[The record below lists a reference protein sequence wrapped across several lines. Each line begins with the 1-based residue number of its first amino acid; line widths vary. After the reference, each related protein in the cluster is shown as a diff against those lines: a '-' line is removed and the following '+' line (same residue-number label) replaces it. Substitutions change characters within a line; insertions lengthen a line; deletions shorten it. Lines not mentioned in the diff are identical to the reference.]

1 MGQFAAP
8 SQQITHSEKLF
19 MQLSAMSTAR
29 STPRYRWLEVPAA
42 AIVGCVHFSTASLVM
57 NTKGLNL
64 FLERTT
70 REQYPRIVV
79 ERKFIR
85 LLVSW
90 LYRNILS
97 NSVPTDCC
105 ETRLNFRGGG
115 GGFLSLKNSWN
126 LENIQT
132 TTAIFERFSST
143 SIDSYRSCKITRER
157 NKFSLGLRPS
167 WVESVLVHNMAN
179 MEKASNP
186 DNPGRIE
193 RACHLEEGCIC
204 RYAVIDCHWLVRF
217 GL

>member
-115 GGFLSLKNSWN
+115 RILVFKKFMKSGKYPNYHCYIWALFEHIDRFLSILQDNQRAKQVLFRAEAFLS
-126 LENIQT
+126 
-132 TTAIFERFSST
+132 RKRT
-143 SIDSYRSCKITRER
+143 SAQYGQHGKGEQSR
-157 NKFSLGLRPS
+157 
-167 WVESVLVHNMAN
+167 
-179 MEKASNP
+179 
-186 DNPGRIE
+186 
-193 RACHLEEGCIC
+193 
-204 RYAVIDCHWLVRF
+204 
-217 GL
+217 